1 MSLDSLVLVA
11 VGAAFGGIGRYWLG
25 RLLPE
30 LYGTLAANT
39 IACFL
44 LGIITSAETVNLSPG
59 TTLLA
64 GVGFSGALSTWSTLA
79 KELGEMMRSGQLVR
93 GLRYGIVTIILG
105 ILAVLSAS
113 LVF

>member
-1 MSLDSLVLVA
+1 MSLESLLLVA
-11 VGAAFGGIGRYWLG
+11 AGAAFGGVGRYWLG

-44 LGIITSAETVNLSPG
+44 LGIITSAETVHLSPG

-64 GVGFSGALSTWSTLA
+64 GMGFSGALSTWSTLA
-79 KELGEMMRSGQLVR
+79 KELGELIRTGQNVR
-93 GLRYGIVTIILG
+93 ALRYGVATIVLG

>member
-44 LGIITSAETVNLSPG
+44 LGVITSVESSHLGPG

-64 GVGFSGALSTWSTLA
+64 GMGFSGALSTWSTLA
-79 KELGEMMRSGQLVR
+79 KELGELIRTGQKVR
-93 GLRYGIVTIILG
+93 ALRYGVATVVLG
-105 ILAVLSAS
+105 LLAVQSAS

>member
-1 MSLDSLVLVA
+1 MSMESVLLVA

-44 LGIITSAETVNLSPG
+44 LGIITSAETAHLSPG
-59 TTLLA
+59 TTLLT
-64 GVGFSGALSTWSTLA
+64 GMRFSGALSTWSTLA
-79 KELGEMMRSGQLVR
+79 KELGELIRTGQNIR
-93 GLRYGIVTIILG
+93 ALRYGVATIALG